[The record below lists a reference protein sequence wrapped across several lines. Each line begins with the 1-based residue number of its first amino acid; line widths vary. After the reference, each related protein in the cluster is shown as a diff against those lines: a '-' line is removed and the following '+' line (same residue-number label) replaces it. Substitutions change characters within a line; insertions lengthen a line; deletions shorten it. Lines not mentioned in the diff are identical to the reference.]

1 LIENHDIFNLKVMS
15 GAVPLSARRS
25 EPHEDMKSDAIEDAY
40 ANDRTHWTN
49 KTISMAKKV
58 ERMINL
64 AELEVDAFSSRGM
77 AVESKHS
84 YISTLT
90 NLTKSYKLLEAD
102 KVKAYVNS
110 GKKYTAE
117 QMKTIISA
125 DISDLWAQIE
135 HLKAHV
141 SFMDETIKTI
151 DNIIYGV
158 KYRIEIQKYLDPTK

>member
-1 LIENHDIFNLKVMS
+1 MIESHDIFNLKVMS
-15 GAVPLSARRS
+15 TATAA
-25 EPHEDMKSDAIEDAY
+25 HEDMKKTGPMEDAY
-40 ANDRTHWTN
+40 AADRTNWTN
-49 KTISMAKKV
+49 KTISMAKKIDSMV
-58 ERMINL
+58 HL
-64 AELEVDAFSSRGM
+64 ADLEVDAFSSRGM

-84 YISTLT
+84 YISILT

-151 DNIIYGV
+151 DNIIYGI
-158 KYRIEIQKYLDPTK
+158 KYRIEIQKYLDPTR